1 MPPLAAARAWRY
13 HMNSI
18 VIARYNES
26 LDWVVNIPSDF
37 EIYIYNKGV
46 PVSDARIIDRADHII
61 DRQNVGRESETYIH
75 HMLTKPRKDNSFT
88 VFTQGDPFTHSPDF
102 LPLLQNWRQWDS
114 LQPLSWQWQSDHN
127 IPPATLLAEYERRLG
142 GRLRVRP
149 ERFSLSSWSPP
160 DFIDEG
166 ALATSRDYCEL
177 HGSPRE
183 GENVASDFLR
193 KCGLDELADKASAH
207 SFGVFCYGA
216 IFAVRNDLI
225 ANWPRQSLEITYQAT
240 LGRAVYG
247 YMLERMWLHFFGAEF
262 DTPVAS
268 RVPAEQPLPRQAAVE
283 LDDPKAEPSMVERDD
298 DIVSF
303 QVEELRDTAEKLRIE
318 ISELREALK
327 TQAVLDQRAIH
338 DVASAIR
345 NIPGVVRPK
354 RLFISTGYFA
364 TAVAATLAS
373 QQGTATDD
381 YLLITID
388 RQAAEGNTQWAYQMS
403 DRWAAVHTVGH
414 HEYYENN
421 AGFSNPFNCNFDEVY
436 SSHFH
441 MAGFVRHK
449 FPASR
454 YAFYEEGLSTYS
466 QALNVRVQDNN
477 TRFYAL
483 SPKIAR
489 AASIVS
495 QPVDVKLLTQLLEK
509 SINCYSIP
517 IFEKPHNIVMLAMGI
532 PPNIAASRSHSFE
545 ACEPAAKMLRAAGF
559 DVWLKPHPRAPI
571 DDLFGNSSLAAAGV
585 RLLETDAPL
594 IEPVILANRQAI
606 SAVVSVYSSFLVHSY
621 PLFDIPAFRIRSPVM
636 DRMQAIWKSLQDS
649 SVPDVDMLLG
659 ATPDSIPSIARSF
672 HNTSVNQIGKLGR
685 RM

>member
-1 MPPLAAARAWRY
+1 
-13 HMNSI
+13 MNSI
-18 VIARYNES
+18 VIARYKED

-37 EIYIYNKGV
+37 EIYIYNKGE
-46 PVSDARIIDRADHII
+46 PVTDPLIIDRADHII
-61 DRQNVGRESETYIH
+61 DRPNVGRESETYIH
-75 HMLTKPRKDNSFT
+75 HMLTKPRDDSSFT

-102 LPLLQNWRQWDS
+102 LPLLQSWRQWDS
-114 LQPLSWQWQSDHN
+114 LQPLSWQWRSDHN
-127 IPPATLLAEYERRLG
+127 IPPAFLLAEYQQRLR
-142 GRLRVRP
+142 GRLRIRP
-149 ERFSLSSWSPP
+149 ERFSLSSWSAP
-160 DFIDEG
+160 DFVDEG
-166 ALATSRDYCEL
+166 ALGTSRDYCAL
-177 HGSPRE
+177 HGSPPE

-193 KCGLDELADKASAH
+193 KCELDELADKAAAH
-207 SFGVFCYGA
+207 SFGVFSYGA
-216 IFAVRNDLI
+216 IFAVRNDLV
-225 ANWPRQSLEITYQAT
+225 AKWPRKSLEIAYQAT

-247 YMLERMWLHFFGAEF
+247 YMLERLWLHFFGAEF

-268 RVPAEQPLPRQAAVE
+268 RVPPEQPLPQQTNTEHEYPGAAATMDVE
-283 LDDPKAEPSMVERDD
+283 PED

-303 QVEELRDTAEKLRIE
+303 QVEELRDTAERLRIE
-318 ISELREALK
+318 ISQLREALK
-327 TQAVLDQRAIH
+327 TQAAIDQRAIH
-338 DVASAIR
+338 DVASAIK

-373 QQGTATDD
+373 QQGSGTDD

-388 RQAAEGNTQWAYQMS
+388 RQAAEGNTRWAYQMH
-403 DRWAAVHTVGH
+403 DRWASVRTVAH
-414 HEYYENN
+414 DEYYENN
-421 AGFSNPFNCNFDEVY
+421 TGFSNPFNCNFDEVY

-441 MAGFVRHK
+441 MAGFVRRR

-454 YAFYEEGLSTYS
+454 YSFFEEGLTTYS

-483 SPKIAR
+483 SPKILR

-509 SINCYSIP
+509 SINCYSVP
-517 IFEKPHNIVMLAMGI
+517 IFENPRNIVMLAMGL
-532 PPNIAASRSHSFE
+532 PPHFSGSRSNSFE

-571 DDLFGNSSLAAAGV
+571 DDLFGGSSLAAAGV

-594 IEPVILANRQAI
+594 IEPVILANRQTI

-621 PLFDIPAFRIRSPVM
+621 PLFGIPAFTIRSPLI
-636 DRMQAIWKSLQDS
+636 DGGQAAWKSLQDS
-649 SVPDVDMLLG
+649 SVPDVDTLLA

-672 HNTSVNQIGKLGR
+672 HNASVNHVSKLSH